1 MSDDTNIKPEK
12 YFEPYIK
19 ESTNIEKKVNGD
31 KFFVPADATIEDIRI
46 RLDALME
53 RCNEQEHGWM
63 AVWRCTVCG
72 KESKGP
78 HSKTNL
84 RGHIELHM
92 EGLSYTCKECG
103 KISMSSRALG
113 MHVTRKHKKV
123 NCLL

>member
-1 MSDDTNIKPEK
+1 M
-12 YFEPYIK
+12 
-19 ESTNIEKKVNGD
+19 
-31 KFFVPADATIEDIRI
+31 FVAADATMEDIRI
-46 RLDALME
+46 RLDDLME
-53 RCNEQEHGWM
+53 RGDEQEQ
-63 AVWRCTVCG
+63 VWRCTVCG

-103 KISMSSRALG
+103 KISRSSRALG